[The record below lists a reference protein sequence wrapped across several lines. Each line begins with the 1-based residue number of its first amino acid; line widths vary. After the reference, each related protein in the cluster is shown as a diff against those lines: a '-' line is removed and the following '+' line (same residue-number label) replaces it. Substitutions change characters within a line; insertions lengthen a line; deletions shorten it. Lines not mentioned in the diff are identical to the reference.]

1 MLSGKIPL
9 LEAISSTHFAAP
21 FGLLSLGLLIN
32 MLLAVLLG
40 RVAAVVL
47 LLERDEILA
56 NSIREACA
64 QAKAAAGG
72 GGEGAGG
79 GGSMDTDKTVVAVLG
94 LAHCKG
100 VAKRLTEG

>member
-1 MLSGKIPL
+1 L

-21 FGLLSLGLLIN
+21 FGLLSVGLLIN

-56 NSIREACA
+56 GSIREACA
-64 QAKAAAGG
+64 QAKAAAAG
-72 GGEGAGG
+72 GAGG
-79 GGSMDTDKTVVAVLG
+79 GESSTDTDKTVVAVLG